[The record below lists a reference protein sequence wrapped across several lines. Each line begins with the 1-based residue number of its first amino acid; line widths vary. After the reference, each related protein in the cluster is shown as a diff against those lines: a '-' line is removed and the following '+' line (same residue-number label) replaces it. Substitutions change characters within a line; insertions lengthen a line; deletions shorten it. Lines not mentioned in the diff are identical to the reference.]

1 MGDGYRL
8 ALCQMSAS
16 EDRAANREK
25 ADAFIQRAVR
35 GGAGIVVLP
44 EMWNCPYDNEAFPLY
59 AEPADGPSV
68 SFLSDLAKKYGI
80 ILVGGSI
87 PESDGGKLYNTCFV
101 FDGSGAL
108 IGRHRK
114 VHLFDIDVKGGIRF
128 MESDT
133 LSPGD
138 RLTILDTAQGKIGV
152 GICYD
157 IRFPRMFAAMAAEGV
172 HLVVLPGAFNMVTG
186 PAHWDILIKSRA
198 LDNQI
203 YLAACSPARDPNATY
218 RAYGHSCISTPWGEY
233 CAAAAAAETVAIGDI
248 DPAYVEQVRA
258 EIPVRDQQREDVYAS
273 VGS

>member
-1 MGDGYRL
+1 MTRGYRL
-8 ALCQMSAS
+8 ALCQMRAS
-16 EDRAANREK
+16 EDRAANRKK
-25 ADAFIQRAVR
+25 ADAFIQRAAC
-35 GGAGIVVLP
+35 GGAQIAVLP
-44 EMWNCPYDNEAFPLY
+44 EMWNCPYDNAAFPIY
-59 AEPADGPSV
+59 AEPAGGSSV
-68 SFLSDLAKKYGI
+68 AFLSSLAKKYGV

-101 FDGSGAL
+101 FDESGAL

-138 RLTILDTAQGKIGV
+138 SLTILNTTLGKIGV

-157 IRFPRMFAAMAAEGV
+157 IRFPKMFAAMADAGV
-172 HLVVLPGAFNMVTG
+172 HLVALPGAFNMVTG

-203 YLAACSPARDPNATY
+203 YFAACSPARDPDAKY

-233 CAAAAAAETVAIGDI
+233 CAAAAAAETVVIGDV
-248 DPAYVEQVRA
+248 DPAYAEQIRA
-258 EIPVRDQQREDVYAS
+258 EIPVREQQRKDVY
-273 VGS
+273 GSAPD